1 MGNTAGVAI
10 NNPTANVQ
18 NNVTTNIN
26 INING
31 TDAQG
36 NTTAP
41 WVVTAA
47 ASGAALGAAMG
58 GPAGALVGA
67 ALGAGAGMVRV
78 HMGRQHGQPQHG
90 QQQSLALWL
99 PEETLRSITHAA
111 AASESTTCGVC
122 LDAQVAIA
130 LQPCGHACVC
140 GGCALRLKRRAGGGS
155 PACPVCRA
163 PATGCHRVFI

>member
-10 NNPTANVQ
+10 NNPTANIQ
-18 NNVTTNIN
+18 TTTNIN

-31 TDAQG
+31 TDGQG

-67 ALGAGAGMVRV
+67 AIGAGAGMVRV
-78 HMGRQHGQPQHG
+78 HIGRSQGQPQQP

-99 PEETLRSITHAA
+99 PEETLRGVTHVA
-111 AASESTTCGVC
+111 AASEDTTCGVC

-130 LQPCGHACVC
+130 LQPCGHACLC
-140 GGCALRLKRRAGGGS
+140 GGCALRIKQRAAGGA
-155 PACPVCRA
+155 PACPVCRV